1 MLVHW
6 IWLATRP
13 NISDRIKRDV
23 LDYFSDAED
32 VFYADENA
40 LARCPDITEQ
50 AVGAL
55 MDKKLDDAWQIIDT
69 CKRMA
74 IHILTYCDAAYPS
87 RLKNIA
93 DSPLVLYYRG
103 RLPDFDA
110 QPFIGVVG
118 TRKAS
123 AYGLSSARKLGYQ
136 IACCGGAVVSG
147 AAEGIDAAAMSGA
160 LTGNG
165 TVVGVLGCG
174 VDIVY
179 PACNRALFT
188 DTQRYG
194 CLISE
199 FAPGTKPYAWN
210 FPKRNRII
218 SGISHGVLVVEA
230 PKKSGSLITAQQ
242 ALEQGRDV
250 FVVPGNIDSGVCE
263 GSNQLLR
270 EGGMVATSGWDIV
283 GEYAA
288 MYPGKLRTSDQPLPV
303 SIMPEVAEQSQ
314 LKVAQPKQCV
324 EKTEKTTTNGDKKSV
339 DKPNK
344 PPYSDVEKKLPPLNE
359 QEQRIV
365 NELKQGERL
374 TDEVIAATGIAA
386 GQMLGVLTLL
396 EIKGVIRRLPGNRI
410 ALK

>member
-6 IWLATRP
+6 IWLSTRP
-13 NISDRIKRDV
+13 NISDRVKRQV
-23 LDYFSDAED
+23 LEHFSDAED
-32 VFYADENA
+32 VFYADADA
-40 LARCPDITEQ
+40 LRHCPEITDPVVQ
-50 AVGAL
+50 SL
-55 MDKKLDDAWQIIDT
+55 LDKGLEEAWQIIDQ
-69 CKRMA
+69 CRRKA
-74 IHILTYCDAAYPS
+74 IHILNYCDAAYPN

-93 DSPLVLYYRG
+93 DPPLVLYYKG

-123 AYGLSSARKLGYQ
+123 AYGLTAARKLGYQ

-165 TVVGVLGCG
+165 SVVAVLGCG
-174 VDIVY
+174 ADIVY

-188 DTQRYG
+188 DTERYG

-199 FAPGTKPYAWN
+199 FVPGTKPYGWN

-218 SGISHGVLVVEA
+218 SGLCHGVLVVEA

-242 ALEQGRDV
+242 AGDQGRDV

-270 EGGMVATSGWDIV
+270 DGGILATSGWDVV
-283 GEYAA
+283 GEYEKLF
-288 MYPGKLRTSDQPLPV
+288 PGKLHPSDQPLPV
-303 SIMPEVAEQSQ
+303 QLMPNQAEERQ
-314 LKVAQPKQCV
+314 LKVAQDTKAV
-324 EKTEKTTTNGDKKSV
+324 EKTPKKSDAADKKSV
-339 DKPNK
+339 DKPEK
-344 PPYSDVEKKLPPLNE
+344 PPYSDLEKKLPPLNE

-365 NELKQGERL
+365 NELMQGERL
-374 TDEVIAATGIAA
+374 TDDVIAATGIAA
-386 GQMLGVLTLL
+386 GQMLGVLTML
-396 EIKGVIRRLPGNRI
+396 EIKGVISRLPGNRI

>member
-93 DSPLVLYYRG
+93 DPPLVLYYRG

-179 PACNRALFT
+179 PLCNKGLFA
-188 DTQRYG
+188 DVERYG
-194 CLISE
+194 CLLSE
-199 FAPGTKPYAWN
+199 FAPGTPPMKWH
-210 FPKRNRII
+210 FPKRNRIM
-218 SGISHGVLVVEA
+218 SGLSNGVLVVEA
-230 PKKSGSLITAQQ
+230 PQRSGALITARQ
-242 ALEQGRDV
+242 AAEQG
-250 FVVPGNIDSGVCE
+250 E
-263 GSNQLLR
+263 KK
-270 EGGMVATSGWDIV
+270 A
-283 GEYAA
+283 
-288 MYPGKLRTSDQPLPV
+288 
-303 SIMPEVAEQSQ
+303 
-314 LKVAQPKQCV
+314 LKVAQ
-324 EKTEKTTTNGDKKSV
+324 
-339 DKPNK
+339 KPAK
-344 PPYSDVEKKLPPLNE
+344 PEKKQPAKKVETKKVIDNGQNEPYIDLNKIE
-359 QEQRIV
+359 SSLSEEEKVIVRLLANGQRLV
-365 NELKQGERL
+365 
-374 TDEVIAATGIAA
+374 DDVIAESGKNTGTVLAS
-386 GQMLGVLTLL
+386 LTLL
-396 EIKGVIRRLPGNRI
+396 EVKGIVRRLPGRFI
-410 ALK
+410 ALKGRE

>member
-1 MLVHW
+1 MPVYW
-6 IWLATRP
+6 IWFAQLKGISLFVKRQLLERFGNPEEIYLAQ
-13 NISDRIKRDV
+13 DRA
-23 LDYFSDAED
+23 FSKEVAE
-32 VFYADENA
+32 A
-40 LARCPDITEQ
+40 LQEKDLTEATTIYQ
-50 AVGAL
+50 QCV
-55 MDKKLDDAWQIIDT
+55 KLRVD
-69 CKRMA
+69 
-74 IHILTYCDAAYPS
+74 ILTYTDAAYPES
-87 RLKNIA
+87 LRNIE
-93 DSPLVLYYRG
+93 DPPMVLYCKG
-103 RLPDFDA
+103 RIPDWKA
-110 QPFIGVVG
+110 QPVIGVVG

>member
-23 LDYFSDAED
+23 LAYFSDAED

-40 LARCPDITEQ
+40 LAKCPDITEQ

-55 MDKKLDDAWQIIDT
+55 MDKKLDDAWRIIDT

-74 IHILTYCDAAYPS
+74 IHILTYCDAAYPG

-93 DSPLVLYYRG
+93 DPPLVLYYKG

-147 AAEGIDAAAMSGA
+147 AAEGIDAGAMSGA

-174 VDIVY
+174 VDVVY

-250 FVVPGNIDSGVCE
+250 FAVPGNIDSGVCE

-288 MYPGKLRTSDQPLPV
+288 MFPGKLRTSDQPLPV
-303 SIMPEVAEQSQ
+303 SIMPEAAEETQ
-314 LKVAQPKQCV
+314 LKVAQPKHAV
-324 EKTEKTTTNGDKKSV
+324 EKTERTVTNGDKKSI
-339 DKPNK
+339 DKLHN

-386 GQMLGVLTLL
+386 GQMLGVLTML

>member
-1 MLVHW
+1 M
-6 IWLATRP
+6 
-13 NISDRIKRDV
+13 
-23 LDYFSDAED
+23 
-32 VFYADENA
+32 
-40 LARCPDITEQ
+40 
-50 AVGAL
+50 
-55 MDKKLDDAWQIIDT
+55 
-69 CKRMA
+69 
-74 IHILTYCDAAYPS
+74 
-87 RLKNIA
+87 
-93 DSPLVLYYRG
+93 
-103 RLPDFDA
+103 
-110 QPFIGVVG
+110 
-118 TRKAS
+118 
-123 AYGLSSARKLGYQ
+123 
-136 IACCGGAVVSG
+136 
-147 AAEGIDAAAMSGA
+147 
-160 LTGNG
+160 
-165 TVVGVLGCG
+165 
-174 VDIVY
+174 DIVY

-324 EKTEKTTTNGDKKSV
+324 EKTEKTTTNGDKKSI
-339 DKPNK
+339 DKQKK